1 LEGRTLGFGLS
12 RILATSSTNQGQRQ
26 AMTQE
31 IINRVTGGPLNRRA
45 FAMTSLATGFALSVQ
60 PIAASALSTDATGLE
75 AGEVKIPVSDGEMP
89 AYRAMPAKGTKLGTI
104 LVIHEI
110 FGVHE
115 WIKDVTRRFAKAGYL
130 AVAPDLYARQGDAT
144 KYTDIKTLIAELVS
158 KVGDASVLSD
168 LDATAKWSAAN
179 GGDGAKVGVTGFCWG
194 GRATWMYTAHNP
206 DVKAG
211 VAWYGGLAKRPTDPR
226 PVQPVDVAEKIKGR
240 VLGLYGELDTGIPVS
255 EVEQMRAALKAAGD
269 TKSEIVVFPGANHGF
284 LADYRPSYNE
294 AAAKDGWKRAL
305 DWFKAHGV

>member
-1 LEGRTLGFGLS
+1 
-12 RILATSSTNQGQRQ
+12 
-26 AMTQE
+26 MTQE
-31 IINRVTGGPLNRRA
+31 IINRVTGAPISRRA
-45 FAMTSLATGFALSVQ
+45 FAMTSLASGFALSVQ
-60 PIAASALSTDATGLE
+60 PISAATLTTDAAGLE

-130 AVAPDLYARQGDAT
+130 AVAPDLYARYGDAT
-144 KYTDIKTLIAELVS
+144 KYTDFKTLIAELVR
-158 KVGDASVLSD
+158 KVGDDTVLSD
-168 LDATAKWSAAN
+168 LDATAKWSASN
-179 GGDGAKVGVTGFCWG
+179 GGDGDKIGVTGFCWG
-194 GRATWMYTAHNP
+194 GRGTWMYTAHNP
-206 DVKAG
+206 NVKAG
-211 VAWYGGLAKRPTDPR
+211 VAWYGGMAKKENDPR
-226 PVQPVDVAEKIKGR
+226 PVQPIALADKMKGR
-240 VLGLYGELDTGIPVS
+240 VLGLYGELDKGIPVS
-255 EVEQMRAALKAAGD
+255 EVDQMRAALTAAGD
-269 TKSEIVVFPGANHGF
+269 TKSEIVVFPGADHGF